1 MSVEFYY
8 KGLSIEEHIYPH
20 TPSESVRLAKKTLY
34 ESWFDTLQTSPWY
47 TQICETKI
55 FPTDA
60 SKDTWKHFGDLRNL
74 TFEQWWLKTG
84 YKIFSEKRPYSPI
97 NQVTLDYAIHRGN
110 DGDRPPSLILEIPL
124 NLSPAE
130 LSRQFDKLV
139 EMHMS
144 YVIEVKKDN
153 ANSNEQKPS
162 ITAHNSDD
170 LFSAT
175 RSFNR
180 WQHSTAEIHQQRD
193 TKMTYQQI
201 KHWLTIFKAWE
212 SARLGNPKLTQA
224 QFALDMKL
232 SPEGKRLYYSSNDLT
247 GRGEQK
253 LANATSEQLKMARAL
268 MAHATEGVFPCTEPH
283 QWATGQS
290 RKKRKSNDES

>member
-1 MSVEFYY
+1 VNVSVKALPKQSNAVFT
-8 KGLSIEEHIYPH
+8 K
-20 TPSESVRLAKKTLY
+20 VAKKTLY
-34 ESWFDTLQTSPWY
+34 EAWFDTLQTSPWY
-47 TQICETKI
+47 IQICETKK
-55 FPTDA
+55 FPNEA

-74 TFEQWWLKTG
+74 TFERWWLTTG

-110 DGDRPPSLILEIPL
+110 DDDKPPSLILEIPL

-130 LSRQFDKLV
+130 LRRQFDKLV
-139 EMHMS
+139 EMHMR
-144 YVIEVKKDN
+144 YVIEVKNGDV
-153 ANSNEQKPS
+153 NSNEPKPL
-162 ITAHNSDD
+162 ITAHDGDD
-170 LFSAT
+170 LFAAT

-180 WQHSTAEIHQQRD
+180 WEHSTAAIHQQRD

-212 SARLGNPKLTQA
+212 SARLGNPKLTQT

-232 SPEGKRLYYSSNDLT
+232 SPEGKRLYDSSNDLAR
-247 GRGEQK
+247 RGEQK

-268 MAHATEGVFPCTEPH
+268 MAHATEGVFPCTDPH
-283 QWATGQS
+283 PWAKGPS
-290 RKKRKSNDES
+290 KKKRKAGNQG